1 LFAQYSHG
9 FKAPMYDSA
18 FSTLNHQAYGYRIEP
33 NPNLNPESSDGI
45 DLGVRGSSNGF
56 SYEVASFYNK
66 FEDFIEM
73 VEVGKEGRTAVYQ
86 YQNLSKATTKGVEAK
101 ADYWLNDIVNVWG
114 NLAYIE
120 GKDGDGNYINSLSPL
135 NGSIGVRLEQ
145 SQWNFNTALR
155 FADDM
160 DKVRKDS
167 KGNDYVKSAG
177 WGVVDMYAQFNPMTD
192 LQLNV
197 GVFNLFDKEYTSY
210 ERIAGRA
217 EGSDNSMMT
226 EPGRNLSA
234 RVKYV
239 F

>member
-1 LFAQYSHG
+1 
-9 FKAPMYDSA
+9 
-18 FSTLNHQAYGYRIEP
+18 
-33 NPNLNPESSDGI
+33 
-45 DLGVRGSSNGF
+45 
-56 SYEVASFYNK
+56 
-66 FEDFIEM
+66 
-73 VEVGKEGRTAVYQ
+73 
-86 YQNLSKATTKGVEAK
+86 
-101 ADYWLNDIVNVWG
+101 
-114 NLAYIE
+114 
-120 GKDGDGNYINSLSPL
+120 NSLSPL
-135 NGSIGVRLEQ
+135 NGSVGVRLEQ

-160 DKVRKDS
+160 DKVRKDA

-217 EGSDNSMMT
+217 EGSDNSLMT

>member
-1 LFAQYSHG
+1 
-9 FKAPMYDSA
+9 M
-18 FSTLNHQAYGYRIEP
+18 
-33 NPNLNPESSDGI
+33 
-45 DLGVRGSSNGF
+45 
-56 SYEVASFYNK
+56 
-66 FEDFIEM
+66 
-73 VEVGKEGRTAVYQ
+73 
-86 YQNLSKATTKGVEAK
+86 
-101 ADYWLNDIVNVWG
+101 
-114 NLAYIE
+114 
-120 GKDGDGNYINSLSPL
+120 
-135 NGSIGVRLEQ
+135 RLEQ

>member
-1 LFAQYSHG
+1 
-9 FKAPMYDSA
+9 
-18 FSTLNHQAYGYRIEP
+18 
-33 NPNLNPESSDGI
+33 
-45 DLGVRGSSNGF
+45 
-56 SYEVASFYNK
+56 
-66 FEDFIEM
+66 
-73 VEVGKEGRTAVYQ
+73 
-86 YQNLSKATTKGVEAK
+86 
-101 ADYWLNDIVNVWG
+101 
-114 NLAYIE
+114 
-120 GKDGDGNYINSLSPL
+120 
-135 NGSIGVRLEQ
+135 
-145 SQWNFNTALR
+145 
-155 FADDM
+155 
-160 DKVRKDS
+160 
-167 KGNDYVKSAG
+167 